1 MLKDATRLNGGGA
14 QFEKRFV
21 SGAFAVSCFVDAGH
35 PPEENEGV
43 FTKASGVLLL
53 ILLACSASGGDTP
66 KQPVL
71 GHRSV
76 PLLTVDGLTFKDLNR
91 NGKLDPYEDWR
102 LPAEART
109 ADLVQKMSL
118 EELAGLM
125 VHGTLPSI
133 GPLGAIGV
141 GDGYD
146 LAKTRQMIDE
156 SHVNNFITRLNR
168 SAEAFAKQNNEVQ
181 AIAESSRW
189 GIPVTIST
197 DPRNHFDQVLGA
209 GTQTKAFS
217 MWPAPLGFAAL
228 NDAELTRRFGDVVR
242 REYEAVGIRE
252 SLAPQADL
260 ATEPRWARIN
270 GTFGEDAEIAKRMVE
285 AYVTGIQNGP
295 NGLNSGSVTAVVKHW
310 AGYGA
315 AKDGWD
321 SHNYYGRYAE
331 FSGNNF
337 AQHLIPFTGAFA
349 SHVGSVMPTY
359 SILQNLTLDGKP
371 VEQVGA
377 GFNHQLLTDL
387 LRNKYGFSG
396 VILSDW
402 AITNDCPATCRNGA
416 SAGTKPAVSDIG
428 MPWGVEELTVAQ
440 RFAKAI
446 NAGVDQ
452 IGGTER
458 SSAIVEDV
466 HNGTIPEARVRQAAS
481 RILLQKFQLGL
492 FEQPYVDETQ
502 AAVVAGNK
510 EFVKEGEAAQARA
523 VVLLENKPAASTGKP
538 LLPASGKKIY
548 LFGVAAN
555 AAQAAGFTV
564 VTDPAQAD
572 FALVRAPAPYQSEH
586 PNYFF
591 GSRQHEG
598 RLAYVETDPAYVEL
612 LRVSAI
618 IPTVFV
624 TTLERPL
631 ILTNVRPHVTALLGD
646 FGISDEAL
654 LALVS
659 GKASPQGRLPF
670 ELPSSIEA
678 VQQQKSDLPHDSQSP
693 LYPIGFGL

>member
-1 MLKDATRLNGGGA
+1 MISHPSRLL
-14 QFEKRFV
+14 F
-21 SGAFAVSCFVDAGH
+21 
-35 PPEENEGV
+35 
-43 FTKASGVLLL
+43 L

-66 KQPVL
+66 KQPIL

-76 PLLTVDGLTFKDLNR
+76 SLLTVDGLTFKDLNR

-102 LPAEART
+102 LSPEVRS

-125 VHGTLPSI
+125 VHGTLPSV
-133 GPLGAIGV
+133 GPMGPIGV
-141 GDGYD
+141 GDKYD
-146 LAKTRQMIDE
+146 LDKIRQMIDDE
-156 SHVNNFITRLNR
+156 RVNTFITRL
-168 SAEAFAKQNNEVQ
+168 SGKAQDFAKQNNEVQ

-209 GTQTKAFS
+209 GTQDTAFS
-217 MWPAPLGFAAL
+217 MWPGPLGFAAVG
-228 NDAELTRRFGDVVR
+228 DPALTRRFGDVVR
-242 REYEAVGIRE
+242 QEYEAVGIRE

-260 ATEPRWARIN
+260 ATEPRWPRIN
-270 GTFGEDAEIAKRMVE
+270 GTFGEDPEIAKRMVE
-285 AYVTGIQNGP
+285 AYVAGIQNGA

-321 SHNYYGRYAE
+321 SHNFYGRYAD
-331 FSGNNF
+331 FSGNSF
-337 AQHLIPFTGAFA
+337 TQHLIPFTGALA
-349 SHVGSVMPTY
+349 AHVASVMPTY
-359 SILQNLTLDGKP
+359 SILQNLALNGKP

-387 LRNKYGFSG
+387 LRTKYGFAG

-402 AITNDCPATCRNGA
+402 AITNDCLEACRNGA
-416 SAGTKPAVSDIG
+416 SAGKQPAVSDIG
-428 MPWGVEELTVAQ
+428 MPWGVEDLTVPQ

-466 HNGTIPEARVRQAAS
+466 HNGSISEARIREAAS

-492 FEQPYVDETQ
+492 FEQPYVDEAQ
-502 AAVVAGNK
+502 AALVAGSK
-510 EFVKEGEAAQARA
+510 QFVTEGEAAQARA
-523 VVLLENKPAASTGKP
+523 VVLLENKPVKSTGKP
-538 LLPASGKKIY
+538 LLPVAPNNKKVY
-548 LFGVAAN
+548 LYGVAIDV
-555 AAQAAGFTV
+555 AQAAGFTV
-564 VTDPAQAD
+564 VLDPAQAD
-572 FALVRAPAPYQSEH
+572 FAIIRAPSPHQSEH
-586 PNYFF
+586 LNYFF

-598 RLAYVETDPAYVEL
+598 RLAFIETDPAYTQL
-612 LRVSAI
+612 IRVSATV
-618 IPTVFV
+618 PTVFV

-646 FGISDEAL
+646 FGISDQAL
-654 LALVS
+654 LALVT
-659 GKASPQGRLPF
+659 GKASPRGHLPF
-670 ELPSSIEA
+670 ELPSSAEA
-678 VQQQKSDLPHDSQSP
+678 VKQQRSDLPHDSKSP
-693 LYPIGFGL
+693 LYAFGYGLRY